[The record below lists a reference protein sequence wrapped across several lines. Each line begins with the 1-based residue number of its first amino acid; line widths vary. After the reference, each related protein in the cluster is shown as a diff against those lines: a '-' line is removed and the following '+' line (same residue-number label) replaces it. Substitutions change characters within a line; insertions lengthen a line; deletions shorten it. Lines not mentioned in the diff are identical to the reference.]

1 MHRVHGP
8 LVVELRSHMLLS
20 VAAKKNFRGYKADS
34 TPDWPWKVLR
44 VKLVLVTEGWGGM
57 EGQTDSQTSTI
68 NCYWPEAQGQ
78 RKGRLRREGDGKGS
92 QGILEHLLWKG
103 QPEAKSG
110 PVILWMGD

>member
-1 MHRVHGP
+1 MGR
-8 LVVELRSHMLLS
+8 
-20 VAAKKNFRGYKADS
+20 N
-34 TPDWPWKVLR
+34 
-44 VKLVLVTEGWGGM
+44 

-78 RKGRLRREGDGKGS
+78 EEGSVLWREGDGKGS

-110 PVILWMGD
+110 PVISWMGN